1 MNANKLR
8 ISITW
13 KFLLFVLVASVL
25 PLLAMGWASYD
36 IAQRIVREQAIQYT
50 EELTGQQQRH
60 LDLLLQE
67 VESLVANLTS
77 LDQIKETLER
87 DDAQIDDFTRLA
99 TQAQIGYILSGY
111 TNLKGLLSIDIFTR
125 AGQHYHVGDTLDVRE
140 LREDAL
146 QRIYASAEAAGGAID
161 WIGIED
167 NINRASTQP
176 RVLVAARL
184 LYTTDPETLQ
194 KVPVGLLVVNYSLND
209 VREHFD
215 PTDLGEGGATMIVDR
230 SRRVVYSS
238 NPEQIGNWVDP
249 TFFARLDQPA
259 DAFVQTIAG
268 VPIFLSYNR
277 SPLSG
282 WIVVNL
288 TPVRT
293 LTAPTSQI
301 AYGTL
306 FLLSISLLVVA
317 TATLF
322 VSRAIVLPI
331 NQITERFKLS
341 QESFGRQIKPLP
353 LRSND
358 EIGDLTRWFNTFLE
372 SLAEKQQAE
381 AELVKAKDAAE
392 AANYAKGE
400 FLANMSHEIR
410 TPMNGVL
417 GMLQLALDT
426 DLSDEQR
433 DLVMTARSSADE
445 LLHLLNDILDFSKI
459 EAGKL
464 DLTRNTFDIRALLDQ
479 IIKIVGM
486 PAANKGLELS
496 VQVTDDVPAYLV
508 GDPLRIRQIF
518 TNLVGNAIKFTRRGT
533 VMVSLAAGE
542 RMADEIVLH
551 ATVSDTGIGIDPA
564 KLTSIFDAFVQADN
578 STTRQFGGTGLGL
591 SISARLVQM
600 MGGEI
605 SAESEVNRGSTFH
618 FSLLLGIA
626 REHPPL
632 ESTETAK
639 MTHAESHPKAA
650 TPALTTGTLRIL
662 LAEDNAVN
670 QKLAVRLLG
679 KHGYDVAVV
688 ATGQQALDALEQESY
703 DLVLMDVQ
711 MPELD
716 GLEATRRLRQR
727 ERDAGTHT
735 PVIAMTAHA
744 MKGDRERC
752 LEAGMDGY
760 VTKPIQI
767 DTLLSAIVEAAP
779 SLVSAPS

>member
-1 MNANKLR
+1 M
-8 ISITW
+8 
-13 KFLLFVLVASVL
+13 
-25 PLLAMGWASYD
+25 
-36 IAQRIVREQAIQYT
+36 
-50 EELTGQQQRH
+50 
-60 LDLLLQE
+60 
-67 VESLVANLTS
+67 
-77 LDQIKETLER
+77 
-87 DDAQIDDFTRLA
+87 
-99 TQAQIGYILSGY
+99 
-111 TNLKGLLSIDIFTR
+111 
-125 AGQHYHVGDTLDVRE
+125 
-140 LREDAL
+140 
-146 QRIYASAEAAGGAID
+146 
-161 WIGIED
+161 
-167 NINRASTQP
+167 
-176 RVLVAARL
+176 
-184 LYTTDPETLQ
+184 
-194 KVPVGLLVVNYSLND
+194 
-209 VREHFD
+209 
-215 PTDLGEGGATMIVDR
+215 
-230 SRRVVYSS
+230 
-238 NPEQIGNWVDP
+238 
-249 TFFARLDQPA
+249 
-259 DAFVQTIAG
+259 
-268 VPIFLSYNR
+268 
-277 SPLSG
+277 
-282 WIVVNL
+282 VNL

-306 FLLSISLLVVA
+306 FLLSVSLLVVA

-341 QESFGRQIKPLP
+341 QEGFGRQIKPLP
-353 LRSND
+353 IRSND

-496 VQVTDDVPAYLV
+496 VQVTDDVPASLV
-508 GDPLRIRQIF
+508 GDPLRIRQVF
-518 TNLVGNAIKFTRRGT
+518 TNLVGNAIKFTRHGT

-542 RMADEIVLH
+542 RIADEIVLH

-618 FSLLLGIA
+618 FSLLLGVA

-632 ESTETAK
+632 KSTETAK
-639 MTHAESHPKAA
+639 MTHAESHPNAA
-650 TPALTTGTLRIL
+650 TPPVTTGPLRIL